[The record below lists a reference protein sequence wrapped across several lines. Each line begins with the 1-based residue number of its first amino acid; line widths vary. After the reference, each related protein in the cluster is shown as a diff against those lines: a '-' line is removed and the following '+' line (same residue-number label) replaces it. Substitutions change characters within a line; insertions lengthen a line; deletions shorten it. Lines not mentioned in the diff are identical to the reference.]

1 MACQSAPQGG
11 GAGAVCQSSPGGRD
25 PGGGGDRGGADPE
38 LVVAALLHDSIEVQE
53 VPRAVLAVAEADRK
67 IEIETG
73 NK

>member
-1 MACQSAPQGG
+1 MSIISWRSRPWWRRR
-11 GAGAVCQSSPGGRD
+11 P
-25 PGGGGDRGGADPE
+25 GGADPE